1 MKVIAGGKEV
11 SLVGNPPKIGQ
22 EMPHFKLTDAQGN
35 RVKTRDFGG
44 QLTLFSVIPDINT
57 RVCSIQ
63 TKYFNQ
69 AMNQYATVR
78 FVTVSTNTI
87 AEQAAWCA
95 AEGAENLEM
104 MSDKEESFGYEM
116 GLLIPQTGNLAR
128 SIYICDANKQIV
140 YAQIV
145 ENQSDEP
152 NYQAALA
159 KLTEL
164 QAK

>member
-69 AMNQYATVR
+69 AMNQ
-78 FVTVSTNTI
+78 
-87 AEQAAWCA
+87 
-95 AEGAENLEM
+95 
-104 MSDKEESFGYEM
+104 
-116 GLLIPQTGNLAR
+116 
-128 SIYICDANKQIV
+128 
-140 YAQIV
+140 
-145 ENQSDEP
+145 
-152 NYQAALA
+152 
-159 KLTEL
+159 
-164 QAK
+164 